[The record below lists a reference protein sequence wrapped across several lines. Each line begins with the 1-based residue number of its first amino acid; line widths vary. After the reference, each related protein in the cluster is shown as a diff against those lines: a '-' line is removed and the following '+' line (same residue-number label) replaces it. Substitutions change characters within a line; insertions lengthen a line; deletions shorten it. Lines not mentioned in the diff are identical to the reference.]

1 MTREIINVGSAP
13 NDGTGDPIR
22 TAYIKTNNN
31 FGELYA
37 RVQTNPP
44 ATLIGSAG
52 DVAGM
57 YAYSPAFFYYC
68 FADYDGSTAIWA
80 EISPTGNITVA
91 DIANGNSNVA
101 IPTANGAVTMG
112 VSGTAN
118 VVVISNQATAITGNL
133 SATGNVTGAYILG
146 NGKFLSGLPETYSN
160 ANVANYLPVYS
171 GNIAGGN
178 LGVTGNVSGSYILG
192 NGSLLSGLPET
203 YSNANVANYLPV
215 YSGNIAGGN
224 ISGIFVG
231 TISTGSQANITELGT
246 LSSLQVSGNANAGNI
261 TTSAISATGNVTVGN
276 LSANAQITATGNV
289 TGGNIASQSDITAA
303 GGITATGNVTGGNV
317 TTSGQITA
325 TGNVTTAGFFVGNFA
340 GNITGNLS
348 VPGLTTYILYNQAGN
363 AGAVPE
369 FTFDPT
375 INLFTVLGNANIQ
388 NNLIAGSLTSN
399 TSINTATLTAT
410 GNVIA
415 GNITTL
421 GILAAAGNV
430 SGGNIRS
437 DGLIYATGNV
447 RGANII
453 SAGKIDAT
461 GNVTAP
467 YFFGNGSQ
475 LTGVTA
481 GAAGS
486 NTQIQYNSSGVIVGS
501 PNLTFDGSNVVISG
515 NLLLGNAAN
524 AANTIGTSSLTIGNI
539 VLSDN
544 GAQGLNITLR
554 DGNKANNSAG
564 VVLAMGDSWLWGGY
578 DVANAANAVNNNSM
592 ERSFGKPIINQGGPG
607 QTSDQIIAKLG
618 NAVAAC
624 GGWDNIDLFVLNV
637 GTAEK
642 IQAPA
647 ANIAQYNTTLY
658 TNLDTILS
666 EITGNG
672 VPVVMAAV
680 ANISRNDLFE
690 NGIPPDYAQF
700 YLTGQYYDDPQYA
713 VIAANYPGVALAEN
727 AWTYLMNNPDPYL
740 GNNGTAFHPS
750 VPVGA
755 QAFIDILAGAS
766 TGVAAP
772 AIYAALGNVVTFNA
786 YDQALELG
794 INYQVNTPHIDFFT
808 SGNSSTAYDTRIS
821 AAGGTGVAGTGNL
834 TFYTATANIT
844 GNATI
849 GGDANIGGNVTTN
862 IVSLSSIT
870 KTGSNGVGN
879 IGSSSSYFNTV
890 FAKAT
895 SAQYAD
901 LAEYYTADQLYKP
914 GTVVSF
920 GGSQE
925 VTGCNIDQDPTIA
938 GVVSTDPAYAM
949 NAKQPGNIVLP
960 IALVGRVPCLVQG
973 PVRRGQMMVSA
984 GNGRARA
991 EVNPVMGSVIG
1002 KALQDFDGEFGTIEV
1017 VVGRL

>member
-1 MTREIINVGSAP
+1 MSREIINVGTNP

-22 TAYIKTNNN
+22 TAYIKTNSN

-37 RVQTNPP
+37 RVQTDPP
-44 ATLIGSAG
+44 ATLIGTVG

-68 FADYDGSTAIWA
+68 FADYDGSTVIWA
-80 EISPTGNITVA
+80 EISPTGNITVGE
-91 DIANGNSNVA
+91 IANGDSNVVV
-101 IPTANGAVTMG
+101 PVANGAITMG
-112 VSGTAN
+112 VDGAAN
-118 VVVISNQATAITGNL
+118 VVVVGKQTTAITGNL
-133 SATGNVTGAYILG
+133 TVSGNVTGGFILG

-160 ANVANYLPVYS
+160 ANVANYLPVYT
-171 GNIAGGN
+171 GNI
-178 LGVTGNVSGSYILG
+178 TGSNID
-192 NGSLLSGLPET
+192 GL
-203 YSNANVANYLPV
+203 
-215 YSGNIAGGN
+215 
-224 ISGIFVG
+224 FVG
-231 TISTGSQANITELGT
+231 TISTGSQANIVQLGT
-246 LSSLQVSGNANAGNI
+246 LTSLTVSGNANVGNVNA
-261 TTSAISATGNVTVGN
+261 SAVNATGNATVGN

-289 TGGNIASQSDITAA
+289 TAGNIASLGAIAA
-303 GGITATGNVTGGNV
+303 TSTITATGNITGGNV
-317 TTSGQITA
+317 TTSGKVTA
-325 TGNVTTAGFFVGNFA
+325 TGNITTSGYFVGNFA

-375 INLFTVLGNANIQ
+375 VNLFTVLGNANIQ
-388 NNLIAGSLTSN
+388 NSIIAGSLTSN
-399 TSINTATLTAT
+399 TSIDAVTVTAT
-410 GNVIA
+410 GNVNS
-415 GNITTL
+415 GNVLVSGTV
-421 GILAAAGNV
+421 AATGNV
-430 SGGNIRS
+430 SGGNLRS
-437 DGLIYATGNV
+437 NGLIFATGNL

-453 SAGKIDAT
+453 SAGKIDST

-486 NTQIQYNSSGVIVGS
+486 NTQIQYNTNGLIVGS
-501 PNLTFDGSNVVISG
+501 PNLTFNGSNVNVEGNVIMG
-515 NLLLGNAAN
+515 LGNSSV
-524 AANTIGTSSLTIGNI
+524 GLRSLTIGNI
-539 VLSDN
+539 VLSEN
-544 GAQGLNITLR
+544 GAQGLNITQLN
-554 DGNKANNSAG
+554 GNKANNSAG
-564 VVLAMGDSWLWGGY
+564 VVLAMGDSWLWGEY
-578 DVANAANAVNNNSM
+578 DPPTYAANAVNNNSM
-592 ERSFGKPIINQGGPG
+592 ERAFGKPIINQGQAG
-607 QTSDQIIAKLG
+607 QTSAQIIAKLG

-624 GGWDNIDLFVLNV
+624 GGWDNIDLFVLNC
-637 GTAEK
+637 GAGEK
-642 IQAPA
+642 IQDPA

-658 TNLDTILS
+658 TNLNTILA
-666 EITGNG
+666 EVTGNG

-680 ANISRNDLFE
+680 ANISRNDLFA

-700 YLTGQYYDDPQYA
+700 YLTGQYYDDPEYA

-727 AWTYLMNNPDPYL
+727 AWSYLMNNPDPYL

-772 AIYAALGNVVTFNA
+772 AIYAALGNVVNFSSYN
-786 YDQALELG
+786 QALELG
-794 INYQVNTPHIDFFT
+794 LNYQVNTPHIDFFT
-808 SGNSSTAYDTRIS
+808 SGNSSVSYDTRIS
-821 AAGGTGVAGTGNL
+821 ATGGTGVAGTGTL

-844 GNATI
+844 GSAI
-849 GGDANIGGNVTTN
+849 IGGNAN
-862 IVSLSSIT
+862 ISGNITANNVSLSSIT
-870 KTGSNGVGN
+870 KTGANGVGN
-879 IGSSSSYFNTV
+879 IGNSSSYFNTV

-901 LAEYYTADQLYKP
+901 LAEYYTADHLYES

-925 VTGCNIDQDPTIA
+925 VTCSNSDQDPAIA

-949 NAKQPGNIVLP
+949 NTGQPGNIVLP
-960 IALVGRVPCLVQG
+960 IALVGRVPCFVQG

-1002 KALQDFDGEFGTIEV
+1002 KALQDFDGESGTIEV

>member
-1 MTREIINVGSAP
+1 MSREIINVGTNP

-37 RVQTNPP
+37 RVQTDPP
-44 ATLIGSAG
+44 ATLIGTVG

-68 FADYDGSTAIWA
+68 FADYDGSTVIWA
-80 EISPTGNITVA
+80 EISPTGNITVGE
-91 DIANGNSNVA
+91 IANGDSNVVV
-101 IPTANGAVTMG
+101 PVANGAITMG
-112 VSGTAN
+112 VDGAAN
-118 VVVISNQATAITGNL
+118 VMVVGKQSTDITGNL
-133 SATGNVTGAYILG
+133 TVSGNVTGGYILG

-171 GNIAGGN
+171 GNISGGN
-178 LGVTGNVSGSYILG
+178 LNLVGNVSGAYILG
-192 NGSLLSGLPET
+192 NGKFLSGLPET

-215 YSGNIAGGN
+215 YTGNITGGN
-224 ISGIFVG
+224 IDGLFVG
-231 TISTGSQANITELGT
+231 TISTGSQANIVQLGT
-246 LSSLQVSGNANAGNI
+246 LTSLTVSGNADVGNVNA
-261 TTSAISATGNVTVGN
+261 SAVNATGNATVGN

-289 TGGNIASQSDITAA
+289 SAGNLVSLGAIAATST
-303 GGITATGNVTGGNV
+303 ITATGNITGGNV
-317 TTSGQITA
+317 TTAGKVTA
-325 TGNVTTAGFFVGNFA
+325 TGNITTLGYFVGNFA

-375 INLFTVLGNANIQ
+375 VNLFTVLGNANIQ
-388 NNLIAGSLTSN
+388 NNIIAGSVTSN
-399 TSINTATLTAT
+399 TSINTVTVTAT
-410 GNVIA
+410 GNISG
-415 GNITTL
+415 GNL
-421 GILAAAGNV
+421 FSSGVVAATGNV
-430 SGGNIRS
+430 SGGNMRS
-437 DGLIYATGNV
+437 DGLIYATGNL

-453 SAGKIDAT
+453 SAGKIDST

-486 NTQIQYNSSGVIVGS
+486 NTQIQYNTNGLIVGS
-501 PNLTFDGSNVVISG
+501 PNLTFNGSNVNVTGNVIMG
-515 NLLLGNAAN
+515 LGNSSV
-524 AANTIGTSSLTIGNI
+524 GLRSLTIGNI
-539 VLSDN
+539 VLSEN
-544 GAQGLNITLR
+544 GAQGLNITQLN
-554 DGNKANNSAG
+554 GNKANNSAG

-578 DVANAANAVNNNSM
+578 DTAGNANAVNNNSM
-592 ERSFGKPIINQGGPG
+592 ERAFGKPIINQGGPG
-607 QTSDQIIAKLG
+607 QTSTQVIANLSA
-618 NAVAAC
+618 AVTAC
-624 GGWDNIDLFVLNV
+624 GGWNNIDLFVLNV
-637 GTAEK
+637 GAADK
-642 IQAPA
+642 IQSPA

-658 TNLDTILS
+658 TNLNTILT

-680 ANISRNDLFE
+680 ANISYNDLFA

-713 VIAANYPGVALAEN
+713 VIAANYSGVALAEN
-727 AWTYLMNNPDPYL
+727 AWAYLMNNPDPYL

-772 AIYAALGNVVTFNA
+772 AIYAALGNVVNFSSYN
-786 YDQALELG
+786 QALELG
-794 INYQVNTPHIDFFT
+794 LNYQINTPHIDFFT
-808 SGNSSTAYDTRIS
+808 SGNSTVSYDTRVS
-821 AAGGTGVAGTGNL
+821 ATGGTGVAGTGTL

-844 GNATI
+844 GSAI
-849 GGDANIGGNVTTN
+849 IGGNANITGNVTAN
-862 IVSLSSIT
+862 AVSLSSIT
-870 KTGSNGVGN
+870 KTGANGVGN
-879 IGSSSSYFNTV
+879 IGSSSNYFNTV

-901 LAEYYTADQLYKP
+901 LAEYYTADNHYEA

-925 VTGCNIDQDPTIA
+925 VTRCNSDQDPTIA

-949 NAKQPGNIVLP
+949 NAKQAGNIVLP
-960 IALVGRVPCLVQG
+960 IALVGRVPCFVQG

-991 EVNPVMGSVIG
+991 EVNPAMGSVIG
-1002 KALQDFDGEFGTIEV
+1002 KALQDFDGELGTIEV

>member
-1 MTREIINVGSAP
+1 MSREIINVGTNP

-22 TAYIKTNNN
+22 TAYIKTNSN

-37 RVQTNPP
+37 RVQTDPP
-44 ATLIGSAG
+44 ATLIGTVG

-68 FADYDGSTAIWA
+68 FADYDGSTVIWA
-80 EISPTGNITVA
+80 EISPTGNITVGE
-91 DIANGNSNVA
+91 IANGDSNVVV
-101 IPTANGAVTMG
+101 PVANGAITMG
-112 VSGTAN
+112 VDGAAN
-118 VVVISNQATAITGNL
+118 VVVVGKQTTAITGNL
-133 SATGNVTGAYILG
+133 TVSGNVTGGFILG

-171 GNIAGGN
+171 GNISGGN
-178 LGVTGNVSGSYILG
+178 LNLVGNVSGAYILG
-192 NGSLLSGLPET
+192 NGKFLSGLPET

-215 YSGNIAGGN
+215 YTGNITGSN
-224 ISGIFVG
+224 IDGLFVG
-231 TISTGSQANITELGT
+231 TISTGSQANIVQLGT
-246 LSSLQVSGNANAGNI
+246 LTSLTVSGNANVGNVNA
-261 TTSAISATGNVTVGN
+261 SAVNATGNATVGN

-289 TGGNIASQSDITAA
+289 TAGNIASLGAIAA
-303 GGITATGNVTGGNV
+303 TSTITATGNITGGNV
-317 TTSGQITA
+317 TTSGKVTA
-325 TGNVTTAGFFVGNFA
+325 TGNITTSGYFVGNFA

-375 INLFTVLGNANIQ
+375 VNLFTVLGNANIQ
-388 NNLIAGSLTSN
+388 NSIIAGSLTSN
-399 TSINTATLTAT
+399 TSIDAVTVTAT
-410 GNVIA
+410 GNVNS
-415 GNITTL
+415 GNVLVSGTV
-421 GILAAAGNV
+421 AATGNV
-430 SGGNIRS
+430 SGGNLRS
-437 DGLIYATGNV
+437 NGLIFATGNL

-453 SAGKIDAT
+453 SAGKIDST

-486 NTQIQYNSSGVIVGS
+486 NTQIQYNTNGLIVGS
-501 PNLTFDGSNVVISG
+501 PNLTFNGSNVNVEGNVIMG
-515 NLLLGNAAN
+515 LGNSSV
-524 AANTIGTSSLTIGNI
+524 GLRSLTIGNI
-539 VLSDN
+539 VLSEN
-544 GAQGLNITLR
+544 GAQGLNITQLN
-554 DGNKANNSAG
+554 GNKANNSAG
-564 VVLAMGDSWLWGGY
+564 VVLAMGDSWLWGEY
-578 DVANAANAVNNNSM
+578 DPPTYAANAVNNNSM
-592 ERSFGKPIINQGGPG
+592 ERAFGKPIINQGQAG
-607 QTSDQIIAKLG
+607 QTSAQIIAKLG

-624 GGWDNIDLFVLNV
+624 GGWDNIDLFVLNC
-637 GTAEK
+637 GAGEK
-642 IQAPA
+642 IQDPA

-658 TNLDTILS
+658 TNLNTILA
-666 EITGNG
+666 EVTGNG

-680 ANISRNDLFE
+680 ANISRNDLFA

-700 YLTGQYYDDPQYA
+700 YLTGQYYDDPEYA

-727 AWTYLMNNPDPYL
+727 AWSYLMNNPDPYL

-772 AIYAALGNVVTFNA
+772 AIYAALGNVVNFSSYN
-786 YDQALELG
+786 QALELG
-794 INYQVNTPHIDFFT
+794 LNYQVNTPHIDFFT
-808 SGNSSTAYDTRIS
+808 SGNSSVSYDTRIS
-821 AAGGTGVAGTGNL
+821 ATGGTGVAGTGTL

-844 GNATI
+844 GSAI
-849 GGDANIGGNVTTN
+849 IGGNAN
-862 IVSLSSIT
+862 ISGNITANNVSLSSIT
-870 KTGSNGVGN
+870 KTGANGVGN
-879 IGSSSSYFNTV
+879 IGNSSSYFNTV

-901 LAEYYTADQLYKP
+901 LAEYYTADHLYES

-925 VTGCNIDQDPTIA
+925 VTCSNSDQDPAIA

-949 NAKQPGNIVLP
+949 NTGQPGNIVLP
-960 IALVGRVPCLVQG
+960 IALVGRVPCFVQG

-1002 KALQDFDGEFGTIEV
+1002 KALQDFDGESGTIEV

>member
-1 MTREIINVGSAP
+1 MSREIINVGTNP

-37 RVQTNPP
+37 RVQTDPP
-44 ATLIGSAG
+44 ATLIGTVG

-68 FADYDGSTAIWA
+68 FADYDGSTVIWA
-80 EISPTGNITVA
+80 EISPTGNITVGE
-91 DIANGNSNVA
+91 IANGDSNVVV
-101 IPTANGAVTMG
+101 PVANGAITMG
-112 VSGTAN
+112 VDGAAN
-118 VVVISNQATAITGNL
+118 VMVVGKQSTDITGNL
-133 SATGNVTGAYILG
+133 TVTGNVTGGYILG

-171 GNIAGGN
+171 GNISGGN
-178 LGVTGNVSGSYILG
+178 LNLVGNVSGAYILG

-215 YSGNIAGGN
+215 YTGNITGSN
-224 ISGIFVG
+224 IDGLFIG
-231 TISTGSQANITELGT
+231 TISTGSQANIVQLGT
-246 LSSLQVSGNANAGNI
+246 LTSLTVSGNAAVGNVNA
-261 TTSAISATGNVTVGN
+261 SAVNATGNATVGN

-289 TGGNIASQSDITAA
+289 SAGNLVSLGNITATST
-303 GGITATGNVTGGNV
+303 ITATGNITGGNV
-317 TTSGQITA
+317 TTAGKVTA
-325 TGNVTTAGFFVGNFA
+325 TGNITTLGYFVGNFA

-375 INLFTVLGNANIQ
+375 VNLFTVLGNANIQ
-388 NNLIAGSLTSN
+388 NSIIAGSVTSN
-399 TSINTATLTAT
+399 TSIDTVTVTAT
-410 GNVIA
+410 GNVTGGNFFTA
-415 GNITTL
+415 GVV
-421 GILAAAGNV
+421 AATGNV
-430 SGGNIRS
+430 SGGNMRS
-437 DGLIYATGNV
+437 NGLIYATGNL

-453 SAGKIDAT
+453 STGKIDST

-486 NTQIQYNSSGVIVGS
+486 NTQIQYNTNGLIVGS
-501 PNLTFDGSNVVISG
+501 PNLTFNGSNVNVEGNVIMG
-515 NLLLGNAAN
+515 LGNSSV
-524 AANTIGTSSLTIGNI
+524 GLRSLTIGNI
-539 VLSDN
+539 VLSEN
-544 GAQGLNITLR
+544 GAQGLNITQLN
-554 DGNKANNSAG
+554 GNKANNSAG

-578 DVANAANAVNNNSM
+578 DIANTANAVNNNSM
-592 ERSFGKPIINQGGPG
+592 ERAFGKPIINQGQAG
-607 QTSDQIIAKLG
+607 QTSAQIIAKLG

-624 GGWDNIDLFVLNV
+624 GGWNNIDLFVLNC
-637 GTAEK
+637 GAGEK
-642 IQAPA
+642 IQDPA

-658 TNLDTILS
+658 TNLNTILT
-666 EITGNG
+666 EVTGNG

-680 ANISRNDLFE
+680 ANISRNDLFA
-690 NGIPPDYAQF
+690 NGIPPDEAQF

-727 AWTYLMNNPDPYL
+727 AWSYLMNNPDPYL

-772 AIYAALGNVVTFNA
+772 AIYAALGNVVNFSSYN
-786 YDQALELG
+786 QALELG
-794 INYQVNTPHIDFFT
+794 LNYQVNTPHIDFFT
-808 SGNSSTAYDTRIS
+808 SGNSSVSYDTRIS
-821 AAGGTGVAGTGNL
+821 ATGGTGVAGTGTL

-844 GNATI
+844 GSAI
-849 GGDANIGGNVTTN
+849 IGGNAN
-862 IVSLSSIT
+862 ISGNITANAVSLSSIT
-870 KTGSNGVGN
+870 KTGANGVGN
-879 IGSSSSYFNTV
+879 IGSSSNYFNTV

-901 LAEYYTADQLYKP
+901 LAEYYTADHLYES

-925 VTGCNIDQDPTIA
+925 VTCSNSDQDPTIA

-949 NAKQPGNIVLP
+949 NTKQPGNIVLP
-960 IALVGRVPCLVQG
+960 IALVGRVPCFVQG

-1002 KALQDFDGEFGTIEV
+1002 KALQDFDGESGTIEV